1 MWCCQSEG
9 TLQSK
14 QHGLLTCIRVSYRYT
29 DIKHTFSVS
38 QDKNM
43 FKSDD
48 SQGTLTNNVLSIW
61 IGAHGTGVI
70 IHICICVYIYMVAP
84 PRKKNISF
92 WVQTSRSLQR
102 HLDQVDKLIH
112 LFLGW
117 KASNKD
123 HQRKIRSAIAAQLP
137 PGWLSRFGLRLR
149 LPSELQIAQPWM
161 M

>member
-70 IHICICVYIYMVAP
+70 IHICICVYIYIWWP
-84 PRKKNISF
+84 PQEKKTYLFESKLVVHF
-92 WVQTSRSLQR
+92 KDTWTKSTSLSTCFSGERRPTKITKGRSGRPLLHNSR
-102 HLDQVDKLIH
+102 LGGCPVLGCDFG
-112 LFLGW
+112 FLVSC
-117 KASNKD
+117 K
-123 HQRKIRSAIAAQLP
+123 
-137 PGWLSRFGLRLR
+137 
-149 LPSELQIAQPWM
+149 
-161 M
+161 

>member
-1 MWCCQSEG
+1 MREPSNQNSMGSWHASGCRIAIQISNIPSVYPKIKIC
-9 TLQSK
+9 SK
-14 QHGLLTCIRVSYRYT
+14 VTIHKEPLPTMCYLFELGPMGLGSSFTYVY
-29 DIKHTFSVS
+29 
-38 QDKNM
+38 
-43 FKSDD
+43 
-48 SQGTLTNNVLSIW
+48 
-61 IGAHGTGVI
+61 
-70 IHICICVYIYMVAP
+70 VYIYIYGGP
-84 PRKKNISF
+84 PKKKNISF